1 MSEISPKDFGALEAD
16 VRTLTE
22 EVRML
27 RKEMAQVNAAIN
39 QGKGGLWVIVMSAG
53 VLGSAVTL
61 VFKKIFGS

>member
-1 MSEISPKDFGALEAD
+1 MEIDPKEFGALEAD

-39 QGKGGLWVIVMSAG
+39 QGKGGLWILMLVAG
-53 VLGSAVTL
+53 AVGASVTM
-61 VFKKIFGS
+61 FIKKMFGG